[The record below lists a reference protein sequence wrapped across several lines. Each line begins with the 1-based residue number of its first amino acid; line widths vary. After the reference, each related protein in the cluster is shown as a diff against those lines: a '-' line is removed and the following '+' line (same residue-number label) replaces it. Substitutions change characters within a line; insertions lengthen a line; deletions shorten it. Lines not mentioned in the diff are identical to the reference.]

1 MGKKNSYEKVNKPV
15 KKQTKTEESNVLKNT
30 IIFFTRAAEILK
42 LEDEWQSL
50 LTSCNRSLQVDFP
63 VKMDDGSIK
72 IFVGYRV
79 QHNNAR
85 GPFKGGI
92 RYHPDVSLDEIK
104 ALSMLM
110 TWKCA
115 VVNIPFGGAKGGVI
129 CDPKKMSISEIERL
143 TRRFTSE
150 IMPVI
155 GPDYDIPAPDINTNE
170 QIMSWIM
177 DTYSVCAGKR
187 VMGIVTGKPVSI
199 GGSLGRREAT
209 ARGCVYVVMKAA
221 EKLHLHLED
230 ARIVVQGFG
239 NVGFNLADIMHRW
252 GARIIGISELEGG
265 IYNKNGLSP
274 RAVLEHKRETGSIL
288 GYSGSET
295 ITNEKLLTLKCD
307 VLVPAA
313 IEGTITKEIAENV
326 QAKIIAEAANGPT
339 TPEADEILRQRGLF
353 IIPDILANAGGVTVS
368 YFEWVQDSQSFF
380 WTEEQ
385 VNETLENIM
394 KSSFESV
401 FTTAQK
407 QDIDMRTSAYVIAV
421 DKVADATRKLGLF
434 P

>member
-1 MGKKNSYEKVNKPV
+1 MGKKNISEKANKQV
-15 KKQTKTEESNVLKNT
+15 KKQTETEESNVLKNT
-30 IIFFTRAAEILK
+30 IKFFTRAADILK
-42 LEDEWQSL
+42 LEDEWRSR

-79 QHNNAR
+79 QHNNTR

-104 ALSMLM
+104 ALAMLM

-143 TRRFTSE
+143 TRRFVSE
-150 IMPVI
+150 IMPLI

-177 DTYSVCAGKR
+177 DTYSVHTGKR
-187 VMGIVTGKPVSI
+187 IMGIVTGKPVSI
-199 GGSLGRREAT
+199 GGSLGRREST
-209 ARGCVYVVMKAA
+209 ARGCVYVIMKAA
-221 EKLHLHLED
+221 EKLHLHMED

-252 GARIIGISELEGG
+252 GARIIAISEVEGG

-274 RAVLEHKRETGSIL
+274 RAILEHKRETGSIS
-288 GYSGSET
+288 GYSGSEA

-339 TPEADEILRQRGLF
+339 TSEADEVLRQRGLF

-385 VNETLENIM
+385 VNENLENIM
-394 KSSFESV
+394 KSAFDNV

-407 QDIDMRTSAYVIAV
+407 RNIDMRTSAYVIAV
-421 DKVADATRKLGLF
+421 DKVADATKKLGLY